1 VQQICGIER
10 PGVLVPKTDLARSV
24 SRQMHHLE
32 IEASDFESVS
42 ILDCPIDFDCEV
54 PILPD
59 YLRV

>member
-1 VQQICGIER
+1 
-10 PGVLVPKTDLARSV
+10 
-24 SRQMHHLE
+24 MHHLE